1 MDKFN
6 FETKDGI
13 ENNVEKIAE
22 IFPSAVTEGK
32 VNFDTLR
39 TLLGDE
45 VAGDE
50 RYEFTWVG
58 KKEAMREAGKPIRKT
73 LRPCPEE
80 SKNWEETE
88 NLYIEGD
95 NLEVLKLLQESY
107 LGKIKMIYIDP
118 PYNTGNDFIYA
129 DDYSIRA
136 VEYQEESGVLSEDGD
151 RLFKNTDTNGRYH
164 SDWCSMMYPRLV
176 LARNLLSEDGVIF
189 ISIDEN
195 EAENIKKIADEV
207 FGHENYR
214 NQLLV
219 RRRIKSLNLQ
229 FADNGLNSFNIA
241 YEYVF
246 VYSKTREFLF
256 NPIRGEKKNSPL
268 TGKWNVFWS
277 NADRPTMR
285 YDILGFAPKTG
296 QWRWQQAL
304 ADEAVKNYIEY
315 ENNFSSKMSLEEY
328 NQMTGNS
335 LRFIRR
341 IPGGKGKNGGVQYW
355 VAPSDTSLRTSN
367 WTDLEVSQIAKDFDL
382 PFDNPKNVSLI
393 QTIISS
399 VPGNNF
405 TVLDFFSGSSTTADA
420 VMRSN
425 QLDNGSRKFI
435 MIQLPEKT
443 DKKSE
448 AYKSGYRN
456 IADIGKERIRRA
468 GEMVKAEIR
477 EENKQVKLGEES
489 KPIPD
494 IGFRV
499 FKVDESN
506 MKDVYYS
513 AEEYKQIELDQLVSN
528 IKEDR
533 TDMDLL
539 FACLLDWGLPL
550 SMPHYKEEID
560 GVTVHT
566 YNNGDLI
573 ACFADNISEQLV
585 RTIASRQPLRAVFRD
600 SSFANSPSK
609 INVEEIFKLLAPN
622 TSIRVL

>member
-1 MDKFN
+1 
-6 FETKDGI
+6 
-13 ENNVEKIAE
+13 
-22 IFPSAVTEGK
+22 
-32 VNFDTLR
+32 
-39 TLLGDE
+39 
-45 VAGDE
+45 
-50 RYEFTWVG
+50 
-58 KKEAMREAGKPIRKT
+58 
-73 LRPCPEE
+73 
-80 SKNWEETE
+80 
-88 NLYIEGD
+88 
-95 NLEVLKLLQESY
+95 
-107 LGKIKMIYIDP
+107 
-118 PYNTGNDFIYA
+118 
-129 DDYSIRA
+129 
-136 VEYQEESGVLSEDGD
+136 
-151 RLFKNTDTNGRYH
+151 
-164 SDWCSMMYPRLV
+164 
-176 LARNLLSEDGVIF
+176 
-189 ISIDEN
+189 
-195 EAENIKKIADEV
+195 
-207 FGHENYR
+207 
-214 NQLLV
+214 
-219 RRRIKSLNLQ
+219 
-229 FADNGLNSFNIA
+229 
-241 YEYVF
+241 
-246 VYSKTREFLF
+246 
-256 NPIRGEKKNSPL
+256 
-268 TGKWNVFWS
+268 
-277 NADRPTMR
+277 
-285 YDILGFAPKTG
+285 
-296 QWRWQQAL
+296 
-304 ADEAVKNYIEY
+304 
-315 ENNFSSKMSLEEY
+315 
-328 NQMTGNS
+328 MTGNS